1 MTYNNTSGKP
11 TSNLKEMVLYVINAT
26 KLFKS
31 DVGNIDVKISAIRM
45 FAISVIQRRRVN

>member
-11 TSNLKEMVLYVINAT
+11 SSTLKEMVFYVINAT

-31 DVGNIDVKISAIRM
+31 DVDNIDVKISVIRM
-45 FAISVIQRRRVN
+45 FAISVIQRRRGN